1 MDTSN
6 IGVIFEYLPRLF
18 QGALLTL
25 AVAATSFFFSFAIG
39 MIGAQMRLSRF
50 AWVRAI
56 ASAYSSILR
65 GVPELVWML
74 LLFFGI
80 QMWLN
85 QWTEYLGFG
94 LIEINPFTAGVLVLS
109 LIYGAYFTETI
120 RGAIM
125 AIPPGQME
133 AGMAYGMSDWQIL
146 RRITFPL
153 MMRFALPGIRNNWLA
168 LSKATAV
175 VSIIGLED
183 VVRIA
188 NQAGAAEHQ
197 SLLFNLCA
205 AVAFLLITIASLY
218 LFKYLDRTYRKG
230 IVEVRYE

>member
-25 AVAATSFFFSFAIG
+25 AVAATSFFFSFVIG

-197 SLLFNLCA
+197 SLLLICA
-205 AVAFLLITIASLY
+205 RRWRFC
-218 LFKYLDRTYRKG
+218 
-230 IVEVRYE
+230 

>member
-25 AVAATSFFFSFAIG
+25 AVAATSFFFSFVIG

-85 QWTEYLGFG
+85 QWTS
-94 LIEINPFTAGVLVLS
+94 I
-109 LIYGAYFTETI
+109 
-120 RGAIM
+120 
-125 AIPPGQME
+125 
-133 AGMAYGMSDWQIL
+133 W
-146 RRITFPL
+146 
-153 MMRFALPGIRNNWLA
+153 ALA
-168 LSKATAV
+168 
-175 VSIIGLED
+175 
-183 VVRIA
+183 
-188 NQAGAAEHQ
+188 
-197 SLLFNLCA
+197 
-205 AVAFLLITIASLY
+205 
-218 LFKYLDRTYRKG
+218 
-230 IVEVRYE
+230 